1 MPTSNRVP
9 DQLSPMF
16 SWRQMRDPIPR
27 WTIPDGEMPS
37 AAASQLIRDE
47 LQLDGN
53 PLLNLAS
60 FVTTW
65 MEPEA
70 DELFALAAS
79 KNFIDA
85 EEYPRTADIENRCVN
100 MIANLFNAD
109 AEPGKAVG
117 TSTVGSSEAIL
128 LAGVALKRRWQHRQE
143 AANKATDHPN
153 LILGRHVH
161 VCWEKLCRYFEIEPR
176 WVPVTGDD
184 IRLDVDAAA
193 AMVDDNTIGAVA
205 VLGNTFTGAFDDVVA
220 LSGALDGIEERT
232 GTTVPIHV
240 DAASGGFVA
249 PFMYPD
255 LVWDF
260 RVPRVRSINT
270 SGHKYGLV
278 YPGVGWAVWRSA
290 EDLPDELV
298 FHDNYLGNDQI
309 TFSLNFSK
317 GAAQILGQYYNLIRL
332 GTEGYRAIMSNLCD
346 IADELG
352 RNIDDSEM
360 FTRVST
366 SNALP
371 LVSMRLKD
379 ESRFN
384 AHDIAGQL
392 RQHGWIVPAYT
403 LPPNSDDITVLRVVV
418 REGFNE
424 DLREALLSSVHTAH
438 QRLIDRPPAQP
449 MDPGSTRPETRVC

>member
-1 MPTSNRVP
+1 
-9 DQLSPMF
+9 MF
-16 SWRQMRDPIPR
+16 AWRQMRDPIPR
-27 WTIPDGEMPS
+27 WELPDTEMPAS
-37 AAASQLIRDE
+37 AASQLIRDE

-70 DELFALAAS
+70 DELFSVAAS

-100 MIANLFNAD
+100 IIANLFGANS
-109 AEPGKAVG
+109 EPGTAVG

-128 LAGVALKRRWQHRQE
+128 LAGLALKRRWQHRRTS
-143 AANKATDHPN
+143 AGKPTDAPN
-153 LILGRHVH
+153 LVLGRHVH
-161 VCWEKLCRYFEIEPR
+161 VCWEKLCRYFEVEPR
-176 WVPVTGDD
+176 WVPVHGDA
-184 IRLDVDAAA
+184 INLDLDAAVSL
-193 AMVDDNTIGAVA
+193 VDENTIGVVA
-205 VLGNTFTGAFDDVVA
+205 VLGNTFTGAFDDVA
-220 LSGALDGIEERT
+220 GLSGALDALADRT
-232 GTTVPIHV
+232 GIDVPIHV

-249 PFMYPD
+249 PFVYPD
-255 LVWDF
+255 LAWDF

-278 YPGVGWAVWRSA
+278 YPGVGWAVWRSR

-317 GAAQILGQYYNLIRL
+317 GAAQIIGQYYNLIRL
-332 GTEGYRAIMSNLCD
+332 GRDGYRAIMANLCD
-346 IADELG
+346 LAGELATH
-352 RNIDDSEM
+352 IDDSEA

-366 SNALP
+366 PDALP
-371 LVSMRLKD
+371 LVSFRLAD
-379 ESRFN
+379 ESRFSC
-384 AHDIAGQL
+384 HDIAGLL

-403 LPPNSDDITVLRVVV
+403 LPPASDDTTVLRVVV
-418 REGFNE
+418 REGFNQ
-424 DLREALLSSVHTAH
+424 DLMSALITHATEAVRQLRGS
-438 QRLIDRPPAQP
+438 PPDQP
-449 MDPGSTRPETRVC
+449 VDATGARPETRVC